1 MNTHIYTLCM
11 HTHTVHTH
19 IHTRTHVHTYTNTH
33 TVLLCYVKAL
43 VSDQHI
49 CARRWLGEI
58 NYQST
63 VVCLY
68 RSWDL
73 PNRLCSVTVRVTS
86 HSQAVVI
93 VLLSQNNLSCLQFGK
108 KWYTHIVQSNGTVV
122 NCHFSHAHSRGW
134 PIVMCKCVFLWLLC
148 VDVLEIQNFLGGLN
162 KFCLRRLV
170 WLGERGFYNL
180 YKVWLFVLS
189 IAQLWNSITMALGRF
204 SHQENSRLCHRAYYA
219 KWFEGSEWKVL
230 VELWYGFLNAG
241 ISGNKWLVLIGFNRI
256 SNFLHSL
263 VCVFN

>member
-180 YKVWLFVLS
+180 YKV
-189 IAQLWNSITMALGRF
+189 
-204 SHQENSRLCHRAYYA
+204 
-219 KWFEGSEWKVL
+219 L
-230 VELWYGFLNAG
+230 V
-241 ISGNKWLVLIGFNRI
+241 
-256 SNFLHSL
+256 
-263 VCVFN
+263 VCVEHCSTVKFHHDGSWEVFSSGEL